1 MSHAIVQHHDGR
13 DGSRQGKGNLEEEPA
28 LCTAV
33 NLRRLIK
40 LLRNIGLE
48 ESPGHDHVVHAQGA
62 GKDQGPH
69 GVQEPA
75 CLHYQVGR
83 NQAAPEEHSDDVEY
97 GDDFLAGEPVSGQRV
112 GCGQGHRQVHQH
124 AAHRVQHG
132 SVIHLRIRTDNLRLQ
147 ILMKDGHNRQ
157 EKARKY
163 YVFFLLQRAWRA
175 CIIKMSNCNEKGV
188 NRRMPFY
195 AISLFSGAGGFDLGM
210 EAAGFT
216 TRLCTDIDLHSCQTL
231 QNNKDALANN
241 HQHSFLSHAVIKQKN
256 IKEYS
261 TDEILKDAGL
271 KKEEVSLVYGGPP
284 CQSFSVFGQRK
295 GMEDPRGTLLWDY
308 LRVIREIE
316 PACFIFENVAGLLSI
331 DDGKVFK
338 QFLGELSK
346 DANGNQTYTVSHYLL
361 DTASFGVPQYRSR
374 VIIYGVKGKTAISM
388 PRKTHALTDAEV
400 ADGLLPPVT
409 VGDAILSLPSPP
421 SNTIANHVGRV
432 HGQAVINRY
441 SALTFGERDSKTRIN
456 KLNPDK
462 PSFTI
467 VVGSDKGGGKGH
479 VHPYSPREV
488 TPRESARLQTFPDYW
503 AFSGTSRHPI
513 RQVGNAVPPVFAAV
527 IGAHLLEEAF
537 GVKDVPD
544 YNEIIR
550 RLGSDYLLK

>member
-1 MSHAIVQHHDGR
+1 MDGTT
-13 DGSRQGKGNLEEEPA
+13 
-28 LCTAV
+28 C
-33 NLRRLIK
+33 RL
-40 LLRNIGLE
+40 
-48 ESPGHDHVVHAQGA
+48 VVIRMCNSFT
-62 GKDQGPH
+62 DT
-69 GVQEPA
+69 
-75 CLHYQVGR
+75 
-83 NQAAPEEHSDDVEY
+83 
-97 GDDFLAGEPVSGQRV
+97 
-112 GCGQGHRQVHQH
+112 
-124 AAHRVQHG
+124 
-132 SVIHLRIRTDNLRLQ
+132 RIQTDNPRLQ
-147 ILMKDGHNRQ
+147 IFMKDWLVAVKKVQ
-157 EKARKY
+157 ESK
-163 YVFFLLQRAWRA
+163 FSHFLLQYGRRA
-175 CIIKMSNCNEKGV
+175 CIIIMRKYDEKGV
-188 NRRMPFY
+188 NGEMPFY

-216 TRLCTDIDLHSCQTL
+216 TRLCTDIDFHSCQTL

-241 HQHSFLSHAVIKQKN
+241 PQHPFLSHAVIKQKN

-271 KKEEVSLVYGGPP
+271 KKEDVSLVYGGPP

-338 QFLGELSK
+338 QFLEELSK
-346 DANGNQTYTVSHYLL
+346 DTNGNQAYTVSHYLL

-388 PRKTHALTDAEV
+388 PQKTHALTDAEM
-400 ADGLLPPVT
+400 AEGLLPLVT
-409 VGDAILSLPSPP
+409 VGDAILSLPTPP
-421 SNTIANHVGRV
+421 STTIANHVGRV
-432 HGQAVINRY
+432 HGQAVIDRY
-441 SALTFGERDSKTRIN
+441 SALAFGERDSKTRIN